1 MIIDENWAVDPERV
15 RGFFEE
21 FPNAE
26 ATQDGFL
33 LDGCEI
39 RLTPI
44 DATLFG
50 KWSMKRTGI
59 RMEGPDDAANAL
71 YRKFFLR
78 FLSAGG

>member
-1 MIIDENWAVDPERV
+1 MIIDENWAVAPERI

-59 RMEGPDDAANAL
+59 RMEGPDDATNAL

>member
-1 MIIDENWAVDPERV
+1 MIIDENWAVAPERV
-15 RGFFEE
+15 RAFFGE
-21 FPNAE
+21 FPYAQV
-26 ATQDGFL
+26 TPDGFV
-33 LDGCEI
+33 LDGCVI

-50 KWSMKRTGI
+50 KWSMKRTGV
-59 RMEGPDDAANAL
+59 RMEGPEEAVEAL

>member
-1 MIIDENWAVDPERV
+1 MIIDENWAVDPELV

-26 ATQDGFL
+26 ATHDGFL
-33 LDGCEI
+33 LDSCKV

-44 DATLFG
+44 DATLLG
-50 KWSMKRTGI
+50 KWSMKRTII
-59 RMEGPDDAANAL
+59 RIEGPEEAVNAL